1 MKIGVSSYSMENL
14 RRQKGISVF
23 EMIDLAVELGFASI
37 EFTDVYAPEGKDKI
51 EQAKDIAAYAKEK
64 GIEVSTYTI
73 GADLLLKD
81 EAEEFERLKGEL
93 KIAEALGVNKMRHDI
108 CWGFPAEMKTKR
120 GFDDALAIV
129 APRARK
135 VTDYAETLGIKTMF
149 ENHGFFCQD
158 SDRVEKLLNAV
169 GSENFGLLA
178 DLGNF
183 LCADDNPAVAIGK
196 LAPYAIHVHIK
207 DFFVKNGMLP
217 DPGNGWFRSR
227 AGNYLRGTVVGHGD
241 VPVKQCIETL
251 KRAGYNGSYSIEF
264 EGVEE
269 NVFALKTGLENLN
282 RYFSE

>member
-1 MKIGVSSYSMENL
+1 MKIGVSSYSMSSIRNL
-14 RRQKGISVF
+14 KNLNVF
-23 EMIDLAVELGFASI
+23 EMIDLAVELGFSSI

-51 EQAKDIAAYAKEK
+51 EQAKEIAAYAKDKE
-64 GIEVSTYTI
+64 IELSTYTI
-73 GADLLLKD
+73 GADLLIND
-81 EAEEFERLKGEL
+81 EAAEFEKLKGEL
-93 KIAEALGVNKMRHDI
+93 KIAEALGVNKMRHDV
-108 CWGFPAEMKTKR
+108 CWGFHAEKKTQR
-120 GFDDALAIV
+120 GFDDALKIV

-135 VTDYAETLGIKTMF
+135 VTDYAETLGIKTMV

-183 LCADDNPAVAIGK
+183 LCADDDPAVAIGK

-217 DPGNGWFRSR
+217 DPGAGWFKSR
-227 AGNYLRGTVVGHGD
+227 AGNYLRGTIVGHGD

-264 EGVEE
+264 EGIEE
-269 NVFALKTGLENLN
+269 NVFALKTGFENLN
-282 RYFSE
+282 RYFPE